1 MIDTRIRRTATAII
15 ASAAVIGLA
24 ACSSDAPADGGAE
37 GEVQVVNVGALP
49 VPAGDMLKFV
59 NDNLAADAGIEIKY
73 TEFNDY
79 NTPNPA
85 LSDGSTDANLFQ
97 NETFLETYN
106 SQSGDDLVSVGEI
119 YLPAAAFHS
128 KEYASFDEVPDGAT
142 IAVPNDPTNEGR
154 ALKMLAASG
163 IIEVTDD
170 VTNVDGI
177 TANPRDFNFIEVE
190 NATLPLALDDS
201 DVAFVTAAFAIPAGL
216 TSETS
221 ILSEDSDSEYYN
233 VLATRAELADD
244 EGITTLLELLRSQEV
259 ADFINET
266 WSGLIV
272 PYGG

>member
-244 EGITTLLELLRSQEV
+244 EGIITLLELLRSQEV